1 RRRRI
6 GRPRPLQ
13 HAPPEQPREDR
24 KPNQARWA
32 QARRGERDQ
41 QQNRGENP
49 VHAPSITGTSI
60 AAGRC
65 TASSRLPQE
74 KYMGATPRN
83 EGEGS
88 KSADRNY
95 REATRKFVESERGRR
110 EIDKAGD
117 VTAEQER
124 EIKRAEEKGK
134 ARAKEHDR
142 EEGEP

>member
-1 RRRRI
+1 
-6 GRPRPLQ
+6 
-13 HAPPEQPREDR
+13 
-24 KPNQARWA
+24 
-32 QARRGERDQ
+32 
-41 QQNRGENP
+41 
-49 VHAPSITGTSI
+49 
-60 AAGRC
+60 
-65 TASSRLPQE
+65 
-74 KYMGATPRN
+74 MGATPRN